1 MVSNHTPSIGCAK
14 ACKHVGISVWSTP
27 FHSSGVRLCWT
38 ENRTSAAKLS
48 RPSFCI
54 MPLLA
59 YRLDSRAG
67 RLLLAGVTPPGQ
79 RPG

>member
-1 MVSNHTPSIGCAK
+1 
-14 ACKHVGISVWSTP
+14 
-27 FHSSGVRLCWT
+27 
-38 ENRTSAAKLS
+38 
-48 RPSFCI
+48 

-79 RPG
+79 RPGWWWHVRFWPFSEIRERQLSYPSDQLDVSVP